1 MKLLFVCG
9 GPLKVNN
16 DDNACAANREA
27 TEHGQQKKG
36 TSDDEELRQDIFRVV
51 FCYNYLVPVR
61 ILDQQVPV
69 EDKSTDDDRM
79 TTTTTSEIRSRVL
92 RKVCHLHGQ
101 DINELLEEEVSEDEK
116 SEDEQDDS
124 ASASE
129 EDDSEETEIEDD

>member
-27 TEHGQQKKG
+27 TEHGQQKK
-36 TSDDEELRQDIFRVV
+36 
-51 FCYNYLVPVR
+51 VPVR